1 MKHILRKL
9 ALLAIPLALYLCF
22 FAAFEPNNY
31 FGLRASSGST
41 QPVARLRAYEAAPG
55 ENLIIG
61 DSRFAHFDMALA
73 DDVSGETWQNL
84 AFGGASLR
92 ESVDL
97 ANYVLDSGNPTKQIV
112 LGVSFYTLNS
122 KYDTDRMNA
131 LSDTLNN
138 PFAYV
143 LNLEYNVNTLTN
155 FTNFCLW
162 AKQKAAGQTA
172 QSWAEAQQETETGDW
187 RRPADYTGADGTQY
201 ALHARLA
208 EYPSVIM
215 PVCTGWTLNTDMVE
229 ALYALAARCESED
242 VQLTVVLPPMA
253 DNVLAEV
260 CEPLGIDTEMRA
272 FLPEFKARLGR
283 NGARVLDYEWENR
296 PDYDDD
302 SQFFDGFHLDTA
314 RGLPEWTKT
323 LFTDWHG

>member
-9 ALLAIPLALYLCF
+9 ALLCIPLALYLCF
-22 FAAFEPNNY
+22 FLAFEPNNY

-41 QPVARLRAYEAAPG
+41 QPVARLRAYQNNPG

-61 DSRFAHFDMALA
+61 DSRFAHFDMDLA
-73 DDVSGETWQNL
+73 DEASGKTWQNL

-97 ANYVLDSGNPTKQIV
+97 ANYVLDSGNETKEIV
-112 LGVSFYTLNS
+112 LGLSFYTLNA
-122 KYDTDRMNA
+122 KYDTDRMSA
-131 LSDTLNN
+131 LADTLSN

-155 FTNFCLW
+155 FTNYCLW
-162 AKQKAAGQTA
+162 AKQKASGATA
-172 QSWAEAQQETETGDW
+172 LTWAEAQQESETGEW
-187 RRPADYTGADGTQY
+187 TAADYTGADGTKY
-201 ALHARLA
+201 ALHAKLA
-208 EYPSVIM
+208 EYPAVIT

-229 ALYALAARCESED
+229 ALYALAARCQARG
-242 VQLTVVLPPMA
+242 VALTVVLPPMA
-253 DNVLAEV
+253 DNVLTEV
-260 CEPLGIDTEMRA
+260 CEPLGIDAQMQA
-272 FLPEFKARLGR
+272 FLPEFKARLGQS
-283 NGARVLDYEWENR
+283 GARVLDYEWADR

-302 SQFFDGFHLDTA
+302 SQFFDGFHLDTV

-323 LFTDWHG
+323 LFAALAG